1 MNDITDGLGMAIEGT
16 LAGRS
21 VEPRH
26 GETNQQPEV
35 HEKTTCLN
43 CGTSFKTPHCPQC
56 GQKRDVHRTLTAIGH
71 DIVHGVLH
79 LDGKLWRTLPLLVFK
94 PGKLTRRYIDGER
107 AKFVSPMAM
116 FLFSVFLMF
125 AVFQMVGLTT
135 PTDLTGDARTQVTR
149 MVEAEHEEVVAQ
161 INEIDAELASLDL
174 DAARREALV
183 TQRES
188 LEDDLRLLER
198 RGRNLSQ
205 WLISGDS
212 SYVGELKS
220 AGQEQIAEAKERLSA
235 LPEGSSEY
243 ADLAAEIAAAER
255 GLSELQDIEQ
265 QAQSTIP
272 FLESNDGTIEARKTG
287 VGLVDSLIEKWRS
300 NPSLMLY
307 KLQTNGYKFSWLLIP
322 LSIPFVWL
330 IFAWKRRF
338 KAYDHAILVTYSLS
352 FMSLLFVAMSLVA
365 ASPIDQSGGYALTI
379 FATAAPLHVY
389 KHLRHTYDLSRF
401 STVWR
406 FLVLFVFVLI
416 VLILFLQA
424 LLVLGAF

>member
-1 MNDITDGLGMAIEGT
+1 MNDITDGLGTAIEGT

-21 VEPRH
+21 VEPRE
-26 GETNQQPEV
+26 GETNQQPAV

-43 CGTSFKTPHCPQC
+43 CDTSFASPHCPQC

-79 LDGKLWRTLPLLVFK
+79 LDGKLWRTLPLLMFK

-125 AVFQMVGLTT
+125 AVFQMVGFTT
-135 PTDLTGDARTQVTR
+135 PTDLTSDARAQVAE
-149 MVEAEHEEVVAQ
+149 MLEAESEEVVAR
-161 INEIDAELASLDL
+161 IAKIDAELASPDL
-174 DAARREALV
+174 DALRSEALLR
-183 TQRES
+183 QRASHEA
-188 LEDDLRLLER
+188 DLRLLEA

-205 WLISGDS
+205 WLISGES
-212 SYVGELKS
+212 SYVGDLKS
-220 AGQEQIAEAKERLSA
+220 SGQDQIAEAKQRLQTFS
-235 LPEGSSEY
+235 EGSAEY
-243 ADLAAEIAAAER
+243 ADLAAEISAAELR
-255 GLSELQDIEQ
+255 LSELQNLEEQ
-265 QAQSTIP
+265 AKRTIP
-272 FLESNDGTIEARKTG
+272 FLESSDGTIAVRKTG
-287 VGLVDSLIEKWRS
+287 VGLVDSLVEKWRS

-330 IFAWKRRF
+330 LFAWKRRF
-338 KAYDHAILVTYSLS
+338 KAYDHAIFVTYSLS
-352 FMSLLFVAMSLVA
+352 FMSLLFIAMSLIA
-365 ASPIDQSGGYALTI
+365 ASPVDRSGGYAFLI
-379 FATAAPLHVY
+379 FATAAPLHFY
-389 KHLRHTYDLSRF
+389 KQLKYSYGLSRF
-401 STVWR
+401 STMWR
-406 FLVLFVFVLI
+406 FVALLVFVLI